1 MTIRDHKET
10 ANFGISRNLGP
21 TAKIMIIY
29 AAVMSLAN
37 RIMES
42 VFVLITFI
50 LGPCMQV
57 DHEIIYFVESISK
70 IPFIDMILGSVF
82 VIGLSSAA
90 LTLQRG
96 REPHHSQL
104 WAGFK
109 HFFKSLWL
117 YWSCRIISLLWGL
130 LFIVPGVMRYYS
142 YSMAPFIM
150 AERPD
155 LCVKEVRR
163 LSRELTKEY
172 KLRIFLLDLSFI
184 GWGLALLAIAVLLKI
199 GMVLV
204 WLILIVL
211 ISMWLVPYRM
221 TARADLYQYIKEQKG
236 LADAEKPEDASAD
249 STKEEVEFFPITE
262 EMRQEWQKKHNRKK
276 KVILIAFVALMLA
289 AAVAV
294 AIPMYNR
301 YKDRHPREVSVEHTG
316 YMMWNGSVYEPEQ
329 VTVKLHGYIQEK
341 VYYGDIEVVG
351 AKGTIY
357 SFKEIQFSIPGTMN
371 LVRKQ
376 EYSQRHDIL
385 AYAILDSDLESIVI
399 EKSDNLWNINYEYIV
414 DEAYKTEQYGNQM
427 KMLYIYAPADS
438 PKEAYEM
445 YMNTIVN

>member
-1 MTIRDHKET
+1 MTIRDHKEN
-10 ANFGISRNLGP
+10 ANFGVSRNLGP

-42 VFVLITFI
+42 VFVLLTAI
-50 LGPCMQV
+50 LGPYMHV
-57 DHEIIYFVESISK
+57 DEGIVNFVDSISK
-70 IPFIDMILGSVF
+70 IPLIDMILGPVF

-96 REPHHSQL
+96 REAHHSQL

-109 HFFKSLWL
+109 HFFKSFWL

-130 LFIVPGVMRYYS
+130 LFIVPGIMRYYS

-150 AERPD
+150 AEHPD
-155 LCVKEVRR
+155 LRVKEVRR
-163 LSRELTKEY
+163 MSRELTNEY

-184 GWGLALLAIAVLLKI
+184 GWGAALLALAVLLKI

-204 WLILIVL
+204 WLILIAL
-211 ISMWLVPYRM
+211 ISMWLVPYHM
-221 TARADLYQYIKEQKG
+221 TARADLYQYIKSQKG
-236 LADAEKPEDASAD
+236 LVDTEKCEDASAD
-249 STKEEVEFFPITE
+249 STEEEVEYFPITE

-276 KVILIAFVALMLA
+276 KVILIAFIALMLA

-294 AIPMYNR
+294 AIPLYNR
-301 YKDRHPREVSVEHTG
+301 YKDRQPRQVSVEHTG
-316 YMMWNGSVYEPEQ
+316 YMMWRGNVYEPEQ
-329 VTVKLHGYIQEK
+329 VTVKLNGYIQEK
-341 VYYGDIEVVG
+341 VYYGDIDVAG

-357 SFKEIQFSIPGTMN
+357 SFKEIEFTIPNKIN

-376 EYSQRHDIL
+376 EWSQRLDLI
-385 AYAILDSDLESIVI
+385 ACAILDPDLESIII
-399 EKSDNLWNINYEYIV
+399 EKADSDWNLNYEYIV
-414 DEAYKTEQYGNQM
+414 DEAYKTEQYGKQAQVI
-427 KMLYIYAPADS
+427 YIYAPAS
-438 PKEAYEM
+438 SAQEAYEK
-445 YMNTIVN
+445 YMNTFFD